1 MKGGNGLT
9 IGGLIVVIVAALLIV
24 AFLWYEYNK
33 ADLYIYFLSDLQRV
47 YSGSMLH
54 RYS

>member
-9 IGGLIVVIVAALLIV
+9 IDGLIVAIVAALLIV

-33 ADLYIYFLSDLQRV
+33 ADL
-47 YSGSMLH
+47 
-54 RYS
+54 

>member
-9 IGGLIVVIVAALLIV
+9 IGGLIVAALLIV

-33 ADLYIYFLSDLQRV
+33 ADL
-47 YSGSMLH
+47 
-54 RYS
+54 